1 MSSTPAPTPQST
13 APRVPVLGVIADDF
27 TGATDVASML
37 VRAGLRVLQVIGVPG
52 SSDGAMPEVD
62 AVVVALKSRTTPAAE
77 AVAESLAAL
86 HWLQAGGVQRF
97 YFKYC
102 STFDSTAAGNIG
114 PVAEAL
120 LGALGSRFSIACPA
134 FPENGRSIYRGHLFV
149 GDALLSDTG
158 MREHPL
164 TPMTDSNLVR
174 VLQAQ
179 SRGKVGLVRHD
190 YVAQG
195 PEAIRARFAALQG
208 EGVEL
213 AVVDALDNADLTRLA
228 EACADLPLVT
238 AGSGLALGLPAA
250 YASRGWL
257 DAGEL
262 AAASASGRAAQ
273 LAQVGGRGV
282 VLAGSCSTATLG
294 QIGRWKAGGRPA
306 LRIDPL
312 DLAAPGD
319 SPQAHE
325 HKLAAVAERAL
336 AWIDDQLP
344 QGDVLIHAS
353 APADEVRA
361 VQAQLGVHAAG
372 AQVEQLFARI
382 AQGVLA
388 RGVARL
394 VVAGGETSGAVV
406 QALGVQ
412 RLLVGASI
420 CPGVPWTQAE
430 GRPLLLALKSGNF
443 GGPDFL
449 AEALALTA

>member
-1 MSSTPAPTPQST
+1 MNNSTTPRAPL
-13 APRVPVLGVIADDF
+13 LGVIADDF

-37 VRAGLRVLQVIGVPG
+37 VRAGLRVLQVIGVPTG
-52 SSDGAMPEVD
+52 PLPAVD
-62 AVVVALKSRTTPAAE
+62 AVVVALKSRTNPAAD

-86 HWLQAGGVQRF
+86 QWLQAGGVQRF

-102 STFDSTAAGNIG
+102 STFDSTPAGNIG

-120 LGALGSRFSIACPA
+120 LDALGSPFSIACPA

-164 TPMTDSNLVR
+164 TPMTDANLVR

-190 YVAQG
+190 CVAQG
-195 PEAIRARFAALQG
+195 PDAIRARFATLRA
-208 EGVEL
+208 EGVTL
-213 AVVDALDNADLTRLA
+213 AVVDALDNTDLTRLA
-228 EACADLPLVT
+228 DACADLPLVT

-250 YASRGWL
+250 YATRGWL
-257 DAGEL
+257 DAAQL
-262 AAASASGRAAQ
+262 AEACASGRAAQ
-273 LAQVGGRGV
+273 LDQIGGRGV

-294 QIGRWKAGGRPA
+294 QIARWKAADRPA
-306 LRIDPL
+306 LRINPL

-325 HKLAAVAERAL
+325 HKLAALTAQCL
-336 AWIDDQLP
+336 AWAHRQLR

-361 VQAQLGVHAAG
+361 VQAQLGVQAAG
-372 AQVEQLFARI
+372 AQVEHLFARI
-382 AQGVLA
+382 AQGLVA
-388 RGVARL
+388 DGVGRL

-420 CPGVPWTQAE
+420 CPGVPWTQAQ

-443 GGPDFL
+443 GGPDFF
-449 AEALALTA
+449 ADALALTA